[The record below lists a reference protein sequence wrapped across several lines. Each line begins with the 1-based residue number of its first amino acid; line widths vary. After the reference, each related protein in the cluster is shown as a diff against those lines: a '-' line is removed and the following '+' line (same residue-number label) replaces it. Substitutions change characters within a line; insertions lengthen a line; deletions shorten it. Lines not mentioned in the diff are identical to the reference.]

1 MRMCTDR
8 KGVKDLPILA
18 QGLPAVLW
26 AGSPASGGL
35 IRRFYGG
42 LFSVKVAAVKRN
54 INQSLA
60 VMLKKP
66 VISYHPWHLIT
77 FLSKA

>member
-1 MRMCTDR
+1 MCSAR
-8 KGVKDLPILA
+8 KGVKNLPILA
-18 QGLPAVLW
+18 QGLPA
-26 AGSPASGGL
+26 SGGL
-35 IRRFYGG
+35 GRRFYGG

-54 INQSLA
+54 ANQLLS

-77 FLSKA
+77 ILSKE